1 MKTTRIYNILLGE
14 LYKRGYNYY
23 RDEKTNKIVYLS
35 DDSLMQ
41 KILSYDPIVDD
52 IVSIVFFNN
61 NYLNLEEADIAFKY
75 LWTSEFLNRE
85 IKYQTLEL
93 FSAKNTSLFYQYA
106 NIILAYFRDFDKY
119 LTNTSETET
128 TGTSNSTN
136 TQSTISNKNDIINSN
151 SIVSTLPQ
159 TEINMDLNNDTLTY
173 ADNNNISKTKNN
185 SNSNTDTKNHTD
197 GENIQKSSTRSYDI
211 SKLVTYTKT
220 NILQEILN
228 DFDKKCFLQ
237 TW

>member
-75 LWTSEFLNRE
+75 LWTSEFLTRE

-119 LTNTSETET
+119 LTNTSETDT
-128 TGTSNSTN
+128 TGSSNSTN
-136 TQSTISNKNDIINSN
+136 TQTIISNKNDIINSN
-151 SIVSTLPQ
+151 AIVSTLPQ